1 MAELLY
7 IGHGSVRIISNNG
20 QVLYLDPFLGEGYD
34 KEADFV
40 LITHE
45 HYDHVQIQKLLLRE
59 DTKIIRSFDM
69 IDGINYKT
77 IKLGDFEVE
86 ATEAY
91 NKNHKKE
98 ECVGYLIKVD
108 GTLFYFSG
116 DTSMT
121 KQMKT
126 LKERK
131 IDYAFFCGDG
141 IYNMNIIE
149 ASECAKMVSAKVSI
163 PYHLYPDHLFD
174 EKLANEF
181 TGPNKLIIYPG
192 QKISF

>member
-34 KEADFV
+34 KEADYV

-45 HYDHVQIQKLLLRE
+45 HYDHVQIQKLLLKE

-121 KQMKT
+121 NQMKT
-126 LKERK
+126 LKGR
-131 IDYAFFCGDG
+131 G
-141 IYNMNIIE
+141 
-149 ASECAKMVSAKVSI
+149 
-163 PYHLYPDHLFD
+163 
-174 EKLANEF
+174 
-181 TGPNKLIIYPG
+181 
-192 QKISF
+192 

>member
-1 MAELLY
+1 MAKLLY
-7 IGHGSVRIISNNG
+7 IGHGSVRIISSNG

-34 KEADFV
+34 IDADYV

-45 HYDHVQIQKLLLRE
+45 HYDHTAINRLKLKE
-59 DTKIIRSFDM
+59 NAVIIRSFDM
-69 IDGINYKT
+69 ITSQGYRKIR
-77 IKLGDFEVE
+77 LGDYQVE

-91 NKNHKKE
+91 NQNHDKK

-108 GTLFYFSG
+108 NILLYFSG
-116 DTSMT
+116 DTST
-121 KQMKT
+121 TSQMD
-126 LKERK
+126 LLSERN

-141 IYNMNIIE
+141 IYNMNIEE
-149 ASECAKMVSAKVSI
+149 ASSCAFKVKAKKSI

-181 TGPNKLIIYPG
+181 LAPNKLIIYPN
-192 QKISF
+192 QEIEL